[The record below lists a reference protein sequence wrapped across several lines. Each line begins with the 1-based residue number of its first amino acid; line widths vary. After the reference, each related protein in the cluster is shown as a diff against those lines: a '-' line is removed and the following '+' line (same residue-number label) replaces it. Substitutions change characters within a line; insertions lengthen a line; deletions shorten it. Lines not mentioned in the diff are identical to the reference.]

1 MKRRSFVILALMG
14 IFIGFVLNNILKP
27 YLIDHGLKDF
37 HLVDVGYGF
46 FFMTSAYSIMNAF
59 HYKEMSWKQ
68 LIAFTAVSI
77 LFFIPFKNIPAIIGA
92 VLGNYLYFLNACN
105 QKEEGRMN
113 GLNLGLP
120 DSYNE
125 I

>member
-1 MKRRSFVILALMG
+1 MKRKSFVILALMG

-37 HLVDVGYGF
+37 HLVDVGNGF
-46 FFMTSAYSIMNAF
+46 FFMASAYSITNAF

-68 LIAFTAVSI
+68 LISFTAVSI

-92 VLGNYLYFLNACN
+92 VLGWVTICTFSMYVI
-105 QKEEGRMN
+105 KRKKVE
-113 GLNLGLP
+113 
-120 DSYNE
+120 
-125 I
+125 